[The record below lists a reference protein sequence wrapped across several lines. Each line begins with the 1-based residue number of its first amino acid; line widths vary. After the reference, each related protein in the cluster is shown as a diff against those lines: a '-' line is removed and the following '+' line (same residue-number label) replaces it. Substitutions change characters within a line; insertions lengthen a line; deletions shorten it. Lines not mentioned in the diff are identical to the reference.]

1 MVLLPT
7 PRDAIVKI
15 FEQGAG
21 TPIVFLHS
29 GSGSAGEWRSVFSA
43 WPAGYRLIAVDAFRG
58 ASFTTPPGQRTVDDF
73 ADQVHA
79 VVSYVG
85 QPVNLVG
92 FSWGGATALH
102 LATTAPAALASL
114 AVIEPQAYSLLK
126 SSDGPAFTALHELC
140 KRWRTCVQEGDWFAA
155 FEAFIDFHHGAGSF
169 ASWPAARRDA
179 FLEEQRAR
187 GDTWDVLLD
196 APITAGSLASV
207 PLPVHVIEG
216 SETSIVDRKICES
229 VLGSVKRPSHSIIP
243 GAGHMMPLTHATD
256 LTRLLLQK
264 LH

>member
-1 MVLLPT
+1 MAFLPT
-7 PRDAIVKI
+7 PRNAIVKV

-21 TPIVFLHS
+21 APIVFLHS

-43 WPAGYRLIAVDAFRG
+43 WPVGYRLIAVDAFRG
-58 ASFTTPPGQRTVDDF
+58 ATFTTLPAQRTIDDF

-79 VVSYVG
+79 VVNYVG

-102 LATTAPAALASL
+102 LAATAPAALASL

-126 SSDGPAFTALHELC
+126 SSDGAAFTTLHNLC
-140 KRWRTCVQEGDWFAA
+140 KQWRACVQEGDWFAA

-169 ASWPAARRDA
+169 ASWPTARRDA

-207 PLPVHVIEG
+207 ALPIHVIEG
-216 SETSIVDRKICES
+216 SKASIVDRKICDA
-229 VLGSVKRPSHSIIP
+229 VLKSVKYSSHGIIP
-243 GAGHMMPLTHATD
+243 GAGHMMPLTHATE
-256 LTRLLLQK
+256 LTQLLLQK
-264 LH
+264 LR